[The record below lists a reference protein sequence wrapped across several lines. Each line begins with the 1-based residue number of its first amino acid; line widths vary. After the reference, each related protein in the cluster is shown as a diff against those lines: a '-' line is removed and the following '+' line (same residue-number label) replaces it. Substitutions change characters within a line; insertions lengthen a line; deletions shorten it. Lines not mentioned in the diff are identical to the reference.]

1 MRVAIDAIKVF
12 LLYRRAG
19 HSLRYSARQAHDIAI
34 KGAPF

>member
-1 MRVAIDAIKVF
+1 MNKVIDFVKVYQ
-12 LLYRRAG
+12 LYRRAG